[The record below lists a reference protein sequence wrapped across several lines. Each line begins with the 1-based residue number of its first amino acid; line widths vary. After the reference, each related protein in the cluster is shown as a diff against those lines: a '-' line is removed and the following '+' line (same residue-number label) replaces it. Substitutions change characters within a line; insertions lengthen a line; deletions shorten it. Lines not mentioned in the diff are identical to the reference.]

1 MLKDII
7 YNNLAQGLQ
16 FGSRWVLNLSL
27 ISLMDIKLYAVFS
40 FIYSLSNILYSI
52 LPFGSPD
59 YMISESDKPTEMLKK
74 LANSIVV
81 VSVFFICI
89 ILFYFILT
97 PFLNNLKGWPSYLY
111 GIILGFVLSLNLV
124 LFSYFKAIGN
134 FKKELYAY
142 SFFCFILLFFTAYYY
157 FITKSIMDFI
167 FIFEF
172 LIVLNSLMTLY
183 VVSSSGL
190 KSALISE
197 FRNLKINRNQFK
209 EFLNLRLYFGLQEIV
224 TALYT
229 QAGLLILFYFLDK
242 ETYGYYRALFV
253 IIAPIMM
260 VSVAISQVVLKY
272 LKSIPKHKI
281 VYLFRKTILYTI
293 GFGVLISISL
303 SLLKE
308 YLFDFIKIE
317 TNETTQVA
325 FIIIIVVI
333 LLRFLFFNYEVLLVV
348 FDKQKERFLITLTA
362 VAISSLS
369 IFFLLPEYGLI
380 GAVSTNLISNAIVAI
395 GLITISESYLK
406 NKA

>member
-1 MLKDII
+1 
-7 YNNLAQGLQ
+7 
-16 FGSRWVLNLSL
+16 
-27 ISLMDIKLYAVFS
+27 
-40 FIYSLSNILYSI
+40 
-52 LPFGSPD
+52 
-59 YMISESDKPTEMLKK
+59 
-74 LANSIVV
+74 
-81 VSVFFICI
+81 
-89 ILFYFILT
+89 
-97 PFLNNLKGWPSYLY
+97 
-111 GIILGFVLSLNLV
+111 
-124 LFSYFKAIGN
+124 
-134 FKKELYAY
+134 
-142 SFFCFILLFFTAYYY
+142 
-157 FITKSIMDFI
+157 MDFI